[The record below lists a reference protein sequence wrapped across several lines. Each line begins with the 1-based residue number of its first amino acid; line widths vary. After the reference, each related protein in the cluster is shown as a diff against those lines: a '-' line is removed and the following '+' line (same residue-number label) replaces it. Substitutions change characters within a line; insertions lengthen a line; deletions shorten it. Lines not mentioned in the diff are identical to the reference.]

1 MSNYICTL
9 TNGCFEN
16 NGNHQMSDTLT
27 CTSLIPL
34 DNEFTISQC
43 CFDNIQQ
50 IIEDRVIDALPP
62 TPPETLQKQ
71 SKKWISIDKKLIL
84 TERTGSV
91 NKGQQLSDIRSV
103 INVTSAVMQIIP
115 FLLQQEMKNA
125 IIKKAKFS
133 QINGLQTTTYTRH
146 ENKGS
151 FPPIKEWNYLHFC
164 LL

>member
-1 MSNYICTL
+1 MTNYVCTL
-9 TNGCFEN
+9 TNRCFKN
-16 NGNHQMSDTLT
+16 NDNHRMSDTLT

-84 TERTGSV
+84 TERDRV
-91 NKGQQLSDIRSV
+91 ALINGQQLSDIH
-103 INVTSAVMQIIP
+103 ITAGQK
-115 FLLQQEMKNA
+115 LL
-125 IIKKAKFS
+125 KKQFS
-133 QINGLQTTTYTRH
+133 QINGLQTTTYQLKKPLTDYR
-146 ENKGS
+146 NVVQ
-151 FPPIKEWNYLHFC
+151 ILH
-164 LL
+164 L